1 MKAQVLKEG
10 KLLSN
15 KKTNNI
21 VRKMVSGL
29 KKKRFFFKEDIKI
42 NGQQIYEK
50 MKMALIR
57 WDLPFRNRAL
67 SSSTQE
73 EPVWATSGVSRNLEN
88 KQTKR
93 WKISVHGAWR
103 RGNGVHSHIVKL
115 VQMLW
120 GMTWRC
126 PKITQQSSREI
137 QPTYFCRFIL
147 KKLKSLCQSAGW
159 APMSV
164 AA

>member
-1 MKAQVLKEG
+1 VKAQVLKEG

-57 WDLPFRNRAL
+57 
-67 SSSTQE
+67 
-73 EPVWATSGVSRNLEN
+73 
-88 KQTKR
+88 
-93 WKISVHGAWR
+93 
-103 RGNGVHSHIVKL
+103 
-115 VQMLW
+115 
-120 GMTWRC
+120 
-126 PKITQQSSREI
+126 
-137 QPTYFCRFIL
+137 
-147 KKLKSLCQSAGW
+147 
-159 APMSV
+159 
-164 AA
+164 

>member
-1 MKAQVLKEG
+1 MTVKREPTKPGEIFLNQSSYTGVKAQVLKEG

-57 WDLPFRNRAL
+57 
-67 SSSTQE
+67 
-73 EPVWATSGVSRNLEN
+73 
-88 KQTKR
+88 
-93 WKISVHGAWR
+93 
-103 RGNGVHSHIVKL
+103 
-115 VQMLW
+115 
-120 GMTWRC
+120 
-126 PKITQQSSREI
+126 
-137 QPTYFCRFIL
+137 
-147 KKLKSLCQSAGW
+147 
-159 APMSV
+159 
-164 AA
+164 